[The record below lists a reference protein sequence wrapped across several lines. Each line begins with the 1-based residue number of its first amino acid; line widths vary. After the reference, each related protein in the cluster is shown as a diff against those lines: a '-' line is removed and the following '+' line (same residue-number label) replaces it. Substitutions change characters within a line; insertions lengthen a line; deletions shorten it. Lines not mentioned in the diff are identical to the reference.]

1 MMVVDTSALMAIV
14 LREEDRDIFLAA
26 MIAEPRKLMS
36 TASVVEAA
44 QVYAKVFAPSVAGE
58 KLYEDLRMLDIR
70 VIELTEEHARL
81 AVDAA
86 MRFGK
91 GRHRAKLNFG
101 DCFSYALAK
110 VSGLPLLFKGNDFT
124 QTDIESVL
132 A

>member
-14 LREEDRDIFLAA
+14 LREEDRDVFLAA

-36 TASVVEAA
+36 AASVVEAA
-44 QVYAKVFAPSVAGE
+44 QVYAKAFDPSVVGE

-70 VIELTEEHARL
+70 VIDLTDQHARL

-86 MRFGK
+86 MRFGR
-91 GRHRAKLNFG
+91 GRHSAKLNFG

-110 VSGLPLLFKGNDFT
+110 VSGLPLLFKGNDFS
-124 QTDIESVL
+124 QTDIESAL